1 MLIKKAGHHPT
12 MASNGKEALE
22 AYNNSSFDVIF
33 MVNSPTFVML
43 SLGLSTNGSH
53 TVLISLSLSLH

>member
-33 MVNSPTFVML
+33 MVKTAKHLFYL
-43 SLGLSTNGSH
+43 SLLSSTSDMMLKF
-53 TVLISLSLSLH
+53 T